1 MGSQA
6 SIETDLRL
14 ARWRHFRRAA
24 PGVSSHFSG
33 FRTATRTSLSVFLSF
48 YQLVIDTAI
57 RLAEDYAGGGAA
69 DPGDAAETAAV
80 ADQCAL
86 DSDGLDHLAG
96 AIAHVSCCA
105 SKVAFRALSADLP
118 YAPDTSEIAAE
129 VASIAAEA
137 YVSAG
142 RTAAGAGGGEWLAT
156 TMLAANRDIQTLHAL
171 RLGNPG
177 KHGQVID
184 PSEDGPLGPVW
195 P

>member
-1 MGSQA
+1 M
-6 SIETDLRL
+6 
-14 ARWRHFRRAA
+14 
-24 PGVSSHFSG
+24 
-33 FRTATRTSLSVFLSF
+33 
-48 YQLVIDTAI
+48 
-57 RLAEDYAGGGAA
+57 
-69 DPGDAAETAAV
+69 

-142 RTAAGAGGGEWLAT
+142 RAAAGAGGGEWLAT
-156 TMLAANRDIQTLHAL
+156 TMLAASRDIQTLHGAPVGES
-171 RLGNPG
+171 RQAWPG
-177 KHGQVID
+177 D
-184 PSEDGPLGPVW
+184 RPLGGRTTRPALAMREALVH
-195 P
+195 PRVLPRHLSHCKR